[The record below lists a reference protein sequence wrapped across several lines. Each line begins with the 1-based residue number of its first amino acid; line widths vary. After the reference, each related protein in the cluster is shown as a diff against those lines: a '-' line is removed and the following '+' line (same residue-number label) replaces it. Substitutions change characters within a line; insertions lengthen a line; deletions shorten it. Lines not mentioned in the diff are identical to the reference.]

1 MPPAPPLWSKGDK
14 YPPSSGRHEE
24 VKEFSSTEVSP
35 SQPQCQSGLTLL
47 GGGGGDDCPVHHR
60 RLSSISGLY
69 PLDVSRTLVFDE
81 KWLQTLPNVPWARA
95 ARFSTRH
102 FTSVYLEF
110 EFNSMTYTCP
120 ATSPGGQNC
129 CPSFIEKKEV
139 DPTGSTTGVSVETS
153 VDSLT
158 SSNLLRM

>member
-1 MPPAPPLWSKGDK
+1 MPPAPPLWSEEDK

-47 GGGGGDDCPVHHR
+47 GGGGCPVHRR
-60 RLSSISGLY
+60 RLSIISGLY
-69 PLDVSRTLVFDE
+69 QLDVSRTLVFDE

-110 EFNSMTYTCP
+110 EFNSMTYTL
-120 ATSPGGQNC
+120 SGN
-129 CPSFIEKKEV
+129 
-139 DPTGSTTGVSVETS
+139 
-153 VDSLT
+153 LT
-158 SSNLLRM
+158 WGAKLLPLFY